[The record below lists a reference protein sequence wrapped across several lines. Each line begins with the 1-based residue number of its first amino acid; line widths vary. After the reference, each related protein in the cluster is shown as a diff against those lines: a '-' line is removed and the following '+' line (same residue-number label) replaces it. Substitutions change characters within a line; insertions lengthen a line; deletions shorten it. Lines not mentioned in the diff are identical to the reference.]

1 MPHFLKFYINSV
13 FSEKSAAVLKC
24 SKIYGKIYR
33 NYFETDPK
41 GNFAMT
47 LREKIEKLLSEI
59 AELESSHSPDR
70 KLPQNT
76 YYLNDSD
83 IVCMDRR
90 VGESRYPYDADGL
103 VVWARSSGYI
113 EACESTFS
121 IFKTVNFSEDPS
133 VGFFAGIPTEN
144 GYIPLSVTG
153 ASKQLFEPCDV
164 KRYLV
169 YAPRCAYYIT
179 DTESVTFTVRLH
191 VDFQKHIH
199 FTYTAINKTD
209 TPQKFYMESDI
220 EAILRF
226 AEVESFWDRMS
237 KFGKRYSDGSYLL
250 RSENQCLVI
259 NSTSCGG
266 VITDEYHTVGK
277 SDLTGGVGRTLANA
291 LALKE
296 GKFTKQCH
304 AANTTD
310 IPVAA
315 DMIHYELAGGEMIRR
330 DYDLSYYH
338 SIPEAE
344 AAVGTAID
352 TEAVDAA
359 LIADEIREKS
369 KLESMQVSFG
379 DWNGKLRADVLN
391 RFLRNV
397 QKQVSFCALGKNY
410 AGPHIGIRD
419 VMQQLES
426 SLIWQP
432 EESRA
437 KIITALNYILE
448 DGRPPRQFS
457 LPATEDMIPDM
468 DLRMYIDQGV
478 WIISTVYTYLSY
490 TDDYSI
496 LDEECSYYVAS
507 EDNSY
512 ITKKSDIRDTVL
524 DHLIKI
530 MDFLAR
536 NLDTEGGTN
545 CLRALYGDWNDAID
559 GLGRTTD
566 PGKSFG
572 TGVTVMATLQYWQN
586 LREMSEILTKLGKYT
601 EKLVLYKKYSDGI
614 EEGLKKYAIDVNENG
629 ERRVIHGWGDK
640 MSYKLGSWHDPDGV
654 SRLSTTSHSF
664 WVLSGMIAKDPSMK
678 EVVMKAFNSVVS
690 NYGLKTF
697 DKAFPMSI
705 RDKAGR
711 ISTIT
716 AGTYENA
723 AAYVHASMFAIMAL
737 FSIGESR
744 RAWEEMEKSVVISH
758 DNCTKTSFVMPNS
771 YCETSEYDIDG
782 DSMGDW
788 YTGSGTVL
796 IKETVKFGFGVCPD
810 LDGLW
815 LQMPEHM
822 PCTEAALNIKVKGHP
837 ICVTYSNEGK
847 GKRSFTVDGKAVSGE
862 YCELMNVEKIYIPAD
877 KLHDGMNI
885 TVND

>member
-1 MPHFLKFYINSV
+1 MVEYY
-13 FSEKSAAVLKC
+13 
-24 SKIYGKIYR
+24 KIYC
-33 NYFETDPK
+33 PK
-41 GNFAMT
+41 GNMQMT
-47 LREKIEKLLSEI
+47 LREKTEKILSEI
-59 AELESSHSPDR
+59 NALKASDCPDK

-133 VGFFAGIPTEN
+133 VGFFAGIPTDN
-144 GYIPLSVTG
+144 GFLPLSVTG
-153 ASKQLFEPCDV
+153 ASKQLFESSDV
-164 KRYLV
+164 QRYVV

-179 DTESVTFTVRLH
+179 DTANVTFSVRLH
-191 VDFQKHIH
+191 VDTAKHIH
-199 FTYTAINKTD
+199 FAYIAINKTD
-209 TPQKFYMESDI
+209 KVQKFYMESDI

-237 KFGKRYSDGSYLL
+237 KFGKRYPDGSYLL

-259 NSTSCGG
+259 NSKAVGG
-266 VITDEYHTVGK
+266 RVVKEYHTVGK
-277 SDLTGGVGRTLANA
+277 SDLLGGVGRTLANA

-296 GKFTKQCH
+296 GKFTKQCS

-315 DMIHYELAGGEMIRR
+315 DLVHYELEGGEMIRR
-330 DYDLSYYH
+330 EYDLSYYH
-338 SIPEAE
+338 NIPEAE
-344 AAVGTAID
+344 AAVGAGIDID
-352 TEAVDAA
+352 TIDVELEVAESSERA
-359 LIADEIREKS
+359 
-369 KLESMQVSFG
+369 KLETMKVSFK
-379 DWNGKLRADVLN
+379 DWNGRLRAPVLN

-432 EESRA
+432 KESRA

-507 EDNSY
+507 DDNSY
-512 ITKKSDIRDTVL
+512 ITKKSEIRDTVL
-524 DHLIKI
+524 DHLLKI

-536 NLDTEGGTN
+536 NLDTEDGTG

-559 GLGRTTD
+559 GLGRTKE

-572 TGVTVMATLQYWQN
+572 TGVTVMASLQYWQN
-586 LREMSEILTKLGKYT
+586 LREMSEILTKIGKHT
-601 EKLVLYKKYSDGI
+601 DKLAEYKKYSDGI
-614 EEGLKKYAIDVNENG
+614 EAGLRKYAVDTNEKG
-629 ERRVIHGWGDK
+629 ERRVIHGWGDR

-664 WVLSGMIAKDPSMK
+664 WVLSGMIEKDPSMK
-678 EVVMKAFNSVVS
+678 EVVMSAFNSVVS
-690 NYGLKTF
+690 DYGLKTF

-737 FSIGESR
+737 FSLGESK

-758 DNCTKTSFVMPNS
+758 GNCTKTSFVMPNS

-810 LDGLW
+810 LDGLK
-815 LQMPEHM
+815 LQMPAHM
-822 PCTEAALNIKVKGHP
+822 PCTEAELEICVKGHP
-837 ICVTYSNEGK
+837 IHVKYKNTAS
-847 GKRSFTVDGKAVSGE
+847 GKRRFTVDGEEKSGTQG
-862 YCELMNVEKIYIPAD
+862 ELMNIEKLYLDASE
-877 KLHDGMNI
+877 LHDGMVI
-885 TVND
+885 EVRD